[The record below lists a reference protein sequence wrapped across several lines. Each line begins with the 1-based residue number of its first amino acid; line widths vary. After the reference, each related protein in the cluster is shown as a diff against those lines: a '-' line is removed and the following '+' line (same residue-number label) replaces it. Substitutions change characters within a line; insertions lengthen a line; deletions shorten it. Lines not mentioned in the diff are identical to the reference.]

1 VRGVS
6 RKDAVIYFVALGYA
20 ILFEFIIL
28 DKNGNKAGANSLLV
42 TCPLKRD
49 PIVKLGS
56 QEVKNEQ
63 EEIFG
68 RTNHQQASTSRGSA
82 I

>member
-1 VRGVS
+1 LIKKGI
-6 RKDAVIYFVALGYA
+6 DETA
-20 ILFEFIIL
+20 IKEM
-28 DKNGNKAGANSLLV
+28 

-63 EEIFG
+63 DEIFG
-68 RTNHQQASTSRGSA
+68 RTHHQQASTSRGSA
-82 I
+82 IQRAEHSRDMPTDRGKGTDIL

>member
-1 VRGVS
+1 MIS
-6 RKDAVIYFVALGYA
+6 TLGWME
-20 ILFEFIIL
+20 L
-28 DKNGNKAGANSLLV
+28 

-63 EEIFG
+63 KETYG

-82 I
+82 IPRAEHSRDMPTDRGKGTDIL